1 MLVALVLAALLA
13 FGLAGG
19 FGEPDRGPDAA
30 QPTPRA
36 TQTSPDLATTESFSP
51 VGARVEADA
60 PPADGRPATAEERAR
75 RFDGVARVRGRVRVE
90 GASAVLPTGW
100 KVALRPSTSLVTTGR
115 VEPREVAGGADG
127 SFVFEGVPLG
137 GYDLVVDAG
146 ELDCPRRPLL
156 LARPESTDLYLV
168 VIAREA
174 GEVLGRVLDAHGLGA
189 EGVDVA
195 LVREPVDGER
205 ERRVVET
212 RTGPGGTYR
221 VHPVQTGNW
230 RLFVGS
236 ESNPLVPARELAFAL
251 PRLTAP
257 DIALP
262 PCGEIEVLVNVAT
275 GRPAPGVSV
284 AAYGTAG
291 ATRVVTDDEGKAR
304 LRWLAAGPARVVVEH
319 QGRVIAQQQL
329 DVVAD
334 ELAATRFVVEP

>member
-1 MLVALVLAALLA
+1 MLVALALAALLA

-19 FGEPDRGPDAA
+19 FDATDRGPDAA
-30 QPTPRA
+30 EPTPRA
-36 TQTSPDLATTESFSP
+36 VQTSPEFATTESFSP
-51 VGARVEADA
+51 VAARVEADS
-60 PPADGRPATAEERAR
+60 PPQDAQPRTAEERAW

-90 GASAVLPTGW
+90 GANALLPTGW
-100 KVALRPSTSLVTTGR
+100 KVALEPSPSLVTTAR
-115 VEPREVAGGADG
+115 VERREVEGGADG
-127 SFVFEGVPLG
+127 AFAFEDVPLG
-137 GYDLVVDAG
+137 GYELVVDAG
-146 ELDCPRRPLL
+146 DLDCPRRPLL
-156 LARPESTDLYLV
+156 LAKPESTDLYLV

-195 LVREPVDGER
+195 LVRDAASD

-221 VHPVQTGNW
+221 LRPVQQGEW

-257 DIALP
+257 DVGLP
-262 PCGEIEVLVNVAT
+262 PCGEVEVLVNVPT
-275 GRPAPGVSV
+275 GRPAPGISV
-284 AAYGTAG
+284 AAYGAAG
-291 ATRVVTDDEGKAR
+291 AARAVTDDEGKAR
-304 LRWLAAGPARVVVEH
+304 LRWLAAGRASVVVES
-319 QGRVIAQQQL
+319 QGRVIAQQTL
-329 DVVAD
+329 TIVAD